1 MPAKHCILESSEPA
15 RRKRRGFTTI
25 ELMMATVGVS
35 LMAVGISSM
44 LTVVAYGTTSS
55 RDLRSLVVKQKA
67 VSARIN
73 AAVRGSK
80 LVLDSGLGLMVLWIH
95 DDNEDGLPSLSE
107 IRLVEFNQQT
117 GQIVSYK
124 ADLVGL
130 TDDVLTTVDTALP
143 LNTNFADLTESYKD
157 PQYFVDLLG
166 GLINDIPDATD
177 VGGLLGTI
185 QETLDP
191 ESGLDAQTLLNASL
205 FKPEVWATGV
215 TGFTLSLDNE
225 IAQQATLIGYQV
237 TFEVGSLSDTII
249 GTAALRNE

>member
-1 MPAKHCILESSEPA
+1 MSAKHSILESREPA
-15 RRKRRGFTTI
+15 RRKRRGFTTV

-80 LVLDSGLGLMVLWIH
+80 MVLDSDVGLMVLWIH
-95 DDNEDGLPSLSE
+95 DDDEDGLPSLSE
-107 IRLVEFNQQT
+107 IRLVEFDQAT

-124 ADLVGL
+124 ADLAGL
-130 TDDVLTTVDTALP
+130 SNDALAVVDNALP
-143 LNTNFADLTESYKD
+143 LDSDFVDLTESYKD
-157 PQYFVDLLG
+157 PEYFVNQLG
-166 GLINDIPDATD
+166 GLVNDLPEVPD
-177 VGGLLGTI
+177 VGGLLGAI
-185 QETLDP
+185 EETLDP
-191 ESGLDAQTLLNASL
+191 ESGVDAQTLLNATL

-215 TGFTLSLDNE
+215 TGFTLSMDN
-225 IAQQATLIGYQV
+225 ALPQQATLVGYQV
-237 TFEVGSLSDTII
+237 TFEVGSLSDTTI

>member
-1 MPAKHCILESSEPA
+1 
-15 RRKRRGFTTI
+15 
-25 ELMMATVGVS
+25 MATVGVS